1 MDTEARRK
9 SALSKYGASQPPL
22 NHMHPLP
29 TECLLTP
36 VPTLLRVDVNQYL
49 FIFLKFVSSVI
60 PTIEYDYT
68 LSG

>member
-1 MDTEARRK
+1 MH
-9 SALSKYGASQPPL
+9 PPL
-22 NHMHPLP
+22 NRMHPLP
-29 TECLLTP
+29 PMCLTP
-36 VPTLLRVDVNQYL
+36 VPALLRVDVNQYL

>member
-9 SALSKYGASQPPL
+9 SALSKYGATHTPL
-22 NHMHPLP
+22 NRMHPSP
-29 TECLLTP
+29 TMRLTP
-36 VPTLLRVDVNQYL
+36 VPALLRVDVNQYL